1 MYTLEDRRNNFGGGY
16 CYIQNSV
23 VGKNFTAILMWEGGK
38 IYLSFT
44 ILYDFVIPIPS
55 VTFSK

>member
-1 MYTLEDRRNNFGGGY
+1 MADTAIYK
-16 CYIQNSV
+16 NSGE
-23 VGKNFTAILMWEGGK
+23 GKNFTAILMWEGGK